1 VLPPVAT
8 CGRPLR
14 DLEDSPDL
22 GSSQLSVG
30 RVVEK
35 VRDWWEEVAVVVEE
49 ETRARRAE
57 WRPRGG

>member
-1 VLPPVAT
+1 M
-8 CGRPLR
+8 R